1 MQYCCK
7 KYLNIGTN
15 IKYLDKIFVIMQT
28 YNITERDLKILSV
41 LAQNSEL
48 SLRELCLKTGILSP
62 SAISRRIQ
70 KMRDHGIIKG
80 KKLEVDLRALGYE
93 FITVTFVKAKY
104 GPGYSD
110 IVANKIA
117 KIKGVSS
124 ILFLLGDIDFV
135 LTTVCR
141 SKDEHERILD
151 ELTKIQEIERTD
163 SRTVLKSYMENNFSF
178 LEVPTH

>member
-1 MQYCCK
+1 MQ
-7 KYLNIGTN
+7 IH
-15 IKYLDKIFVIMQT
+15 
-28 YNITERDLKILSV
+28 NITNVDLKILSV

-70 KMRDHGIIKG
+70 KMKDNGIIKG
-80 KKLEVDLRALGYE
+80 KTLEVDLPALGYK
-93 FITVTFVKAKY
+93 FITATFVKAKY

-110 IVANKIA
+110 MVASKIA
-117 KIKGVSS
+117 KIKGVTS

-141 SKDEHERILD
+141 SKEEYSRILD

-163 SRTVLKSYMENNFSF
+163 SRTVLKSYMENNLSF
-178 LEVPTH
+178 LELSTQ